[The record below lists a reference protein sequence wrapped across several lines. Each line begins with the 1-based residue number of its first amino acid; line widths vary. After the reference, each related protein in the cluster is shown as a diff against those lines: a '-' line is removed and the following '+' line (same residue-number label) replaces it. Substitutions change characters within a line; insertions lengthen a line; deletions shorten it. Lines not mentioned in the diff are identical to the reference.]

1 MNKRTMLAVAVAAAL
16 LAAGCEKTAE
26 KPKEEAAAAP
36 AAPAVDVAAEEAAIR
51 NKSAEWMNFANAHDA
66 ASIAKNFAPDAITIY
81 DGRVRRGAAEVQAGI
96 EQDARDNP
104 NAVVAWS
111 TTAVKVAA
119 SGDLAYETG
128 NITLDPDGAAG
139 KKPSQNGTYVT
150 VWEKA
155 DGTWRVVAD
164 AGTDNEKKDA
174 AAH

>member
-1 MNKRTMLAVAVAAAL
+1 MKKCTMLAAAVATAL
-16 LAAGCEKTAE
+16 LTAGCAKPAE
-26 KPKEEAAAAP
+26 KPKEEAAPAP
-36 AAPAVDVAAEEAAIR
+36 PAVDLAAEESAIR

-96 EQDARDNP
+96 EQDAKDRP

-139 KKPSQNGTYVT
+139 KKPSQSGTYVT

-155 DGTWRVVAD
+155 DGTWRVVVD
-164 AGTDNEKKDA
+164 AGTDDEKKDS